1 MVGVVDP
8 LSAPHRPSIRA
19 DTNPDAHNLF
29 PATLTLSPK
38 KMRQM

>member
-8 LSAPHRPSIRA
+8 LSAPRRPLIRA
-19 DTNPDAHNLF
+19 NINPDVRHLF
-29 PATLTLSPK
+29 PITLTLAPK